1 MLCRRETIF
10 GYKDLCVRL
19 LFTACDLRM
28 YYEFTFGEKVDE
40 RALQVRADDVY
51 AAVVSGWTEN
61 QAILR
66 SRDEFAK
73 ALDRQSAF
81 RPYGSLAHAY
91 TVDDTNSRR
100 RVRAVWHAC
109 VQRTHHVNSKFI
121 RCHWL
126 M

>member
-1 MLCRRETIF
+1 
-10 GYKDLCVRL
+10 
-19 LFTACDLRM
+19 M
-28 YYEFTFGEKVDE
+28 YYDFTFGEKVDE

-51 AAVVSGWTEN
+51 AAVVSGWPEN

-81 RPYGSLAHAY
+81 RPYGTLVHSY
-91 TVDDTNSRR
+91 TVDDTHSRR
-100 RVRAVWHAC
+100 AVHAC
-109 VQRTHHVNSKFI
+109 GTHIQRTHHGNSKYI
-121 RCHWL
+121 RCHWP

>member
-1 MLCRRETIF
+1 MRCYRETIF

-19 LFTACDLRM
+19 LLTACDLRM
-28 YYEFTFGEKVDE
+28 YYEFTYGEKVDE

-51 AAVVSGWTEN
+51 AAVVSGWPEN

-81 RPYGSLAHAY
+81 RPYGSLVHAY
-91 TVDDTNSRR
+91 TVDDTHSRR
-100 RVRAVWHAC
+100 PRVSIAC
-109 VQRTHHVNSKFI
+109 MHVQRTHHVNLKFI
-121 RCHWL
+121 RYRWP